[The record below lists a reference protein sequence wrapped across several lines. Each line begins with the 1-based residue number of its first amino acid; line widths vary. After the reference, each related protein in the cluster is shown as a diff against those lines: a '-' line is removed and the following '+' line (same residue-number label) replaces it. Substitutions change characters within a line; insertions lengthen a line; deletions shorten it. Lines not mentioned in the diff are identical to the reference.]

1 MGTLAFKCP
10 IQRNRLFSSKVNERR
25 LESVNYAISLQGCT
39 TNGEFI
45 YHDLWESPDGEFKVS
60 LGKYGKEF
68 YLNTLNYADGHK
80 GNNPNDMKP
89 SLFVDGK
96 RNDEFASFDSI
107 FAFFEYVNKNG
118 NDRALELL
126 GSIVFRNAYLEDHVV
141 SKDSYMYNPPMD
153 AIKEIES
160 IMDNYNGI
168 SIEAFIHYLDAIGYN
183 EEVKY
188 YGLGYNFKG
197 GIGRKNNML
206 TYANI
211 IAVLMGKASFYKLCG
226 SFSRPPIGVSPITIQ
241 NAMEAFPELEIK

>member
-1 MGTLAFKCP
+1 
-10 IQRNRLFSSKVNERR
+10 
-25 LESVNYAISLQGCT
+25 
-39 TNGEFI
+39 
-45 YHDLWESPDGEFKVS
+45 
-60 LGKYGKEF
+60 
-68 YLNTLNYADGHK
+68 
-80 GNNPNDMKP
+80 
-89 SLFVDGK
+89 
-96 RNDEFASFDSI
+96 
-107 FAFFEYVNKNG
+107 
-118 NDRALELL
+118 
-126 GSIVFRNAYLEDHVV
+126 
-141 SKDSYMYNPPMD
+141 MYNPPMD